1 MPELDAIL
9 FIKMDLYPMT
19 LEDYLWADQNAAASG
34 AGIKHCFHTP
44 AAVRI
49 LSAVLDGVEYI
60 HSQGMVHRDLKPGNI
75 LLSVH
80 NGSKYSSS
88 GSVDVHSCLECGNSP
103 GGQHTFITPHIG
115 DFGLAAEIR
124 KPQGDSVRTPR
135 GEHVFEPTELA
146 RLAPAGSKLYVPQA
160 PVNVICPKLD
170 VYSLGVVAFELLY
183 KFGTKTERLFVLEK
197 LKQGIFPSDLED
209 HEMVSG
215 IKAMLHANRDERWT
229 CADVRKWLEDAKER
243 YRGIR

>member
-1 MPELDAIL
+1 MFSTGLSENSDELPSRLEQLTVNDISHLGDESLSRGSGIQEESDIFERSLPVTPPRVSRGTKVASPGSPSALVRSPRSPHPVSGSPKPENNMLVPRSSALRQSMMPELDAIL

-103 GGQHTFITPHIG
+103 GGSTRLLHPISAIS
-115 DFGLAAEIR
+115 
-124 KPQGDSVRTPR
+124 DSRPR
-135 GEHVFEPTELA
+135 L
-146 RLAPAGSKLYVPQA
+146 GSHKVTA
-160 PVNVICPKLD
+160 
-170 VYSLGVVAFELLY
+170 
-183 KFGTKTERLFVLEK
+183 
-197 LKQGIFPSDLED
+197 
-209 HEMVSG
+209 
-215 IKAMLHANRDERWT
+215 
-229 CADVRKWLEDAKER
+229 
-243 YRGIR
+243 